1 MGTIGGMPKWWGARA
16 FLPGCL
22 PWSSHCHPRGAPFLH
37 LPFKCT
43 LIQPPQSS
51 PATSIIREA
60 QECCQVSSPREG
72 AFQAQKLWAAGTG
85 EAVITPSA
93 LDLLIEACRGV
104 TEVHG
109 VFCLASWMLCDCSES
124 LNLSVPPWSSLLFFF
139 FTLSPLFLFN
149 SGILGMSIQYP
160 EHSVSFASVGSP
172 SLESP
177 NC

>member
-1 MGTIGGMPKWWGARA
+1 MPKWWGARA

-139 FTLSPLFLFN
+139 FSLSPLFLFN